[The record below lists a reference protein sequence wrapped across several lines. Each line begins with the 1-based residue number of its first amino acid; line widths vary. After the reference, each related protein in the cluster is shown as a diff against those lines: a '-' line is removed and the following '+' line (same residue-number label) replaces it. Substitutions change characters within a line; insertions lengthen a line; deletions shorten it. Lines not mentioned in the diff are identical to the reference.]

1 MKREN
6 NPELIELRDI
16 KEEKKDRSIAR
27 KVIQIILY
35 CLVGIIFV
43 TTIIAIIGRFT
54 GDSFT
59 LFGNRFDV
67 VLTDSMSTKNQSH
80 LDFLEGTRQ
89 IGVNDLVVSHKIDA
103 QTELQIKDIVLFNHP
118 KLGTDM
124 HRIVDVRNNGSDD
137 VRVEYAKK
145 VNING
150 QDYFQLYDFGS
161 AAKTNLIE
169 FDKVELEVYSTINF
183 DDNFQF
189 NLGEKY
195 TKNIQTNLVSTSWY
209 KTTITLTKNSGM
221 QTETRFSFAYSK
233 NVDYKSFYL
242 SNIKI
247 NSKYG
252 EINANST
259 NLQLTEG
266 KTNIFNNSY
275 NVRYE
280 YLIRGD
286 KALSADGWYTKD
298 KLISKVTSIV
308 PGIGLVFRFLQSLW
322 GIICLLGLVILF
334 IFYDLASYLIDKAN
348 RIYIVKVING
358 TSIAEQ
364 NEKLSS
370 DIEFI
375 DSQKATNINK
385 EEEDIFIDENRKIL
399 HEVVEES
406 EDTRIIR
413 NSANKDD
420 LTVESLPDRNESYNL
435 NDLDTS
441 IKKKHSGYGD
451 LTSRVNKRT
460 RQNKNSKVKFTDDIT
475 PTKKK
480 YLNKKSSKAK

>member
-16 KEEKKDRSIAR
+16 KEEKKDKSISR
-27 KVIQIILY
+27 KIIYIILY
-35 CLVGIIFV
+35 CIVGIIFI
-43 TTIIAIIGRFT
+43 TTIVAIIGRFT

-67 VLTDSMSTKNQSH
+67 VLTDSMSSKNENH

-89 IGVNDLVVSHKIDA
+89 IGVNDLVVSHKIDET
-103 QTELQIKDIVLFNHP
+103 TELQVKDIVLFNHP
-118 KLGTDM
+118 KVGTDM
-124 HRIVDVRNNGSDD
+124 HRIVDMRDNGKDEVTVD
-137 VRVEYAKK
+137 FVKK
-145 VNING
+145 VNIDG
-150 QDYFQLYDFGS
+150 QDYFQLYDLGS
-161 AAKTNLIE
+161 NAITNYIE
-169 FDKVELEVYSTINF
+169 YDKVELEVYTSINF

-189 NLGEKY
+189 YLGESF
-195 TKNIQTNLVSTSWY
+195 TKNIKTDLVSTNWY
-209 KTTITLTKNSGM
+209 KTNITLTKNSGE
-221 QTETRFSFAYSK
+221 QTATKFSFGYGKYS
-233 NVDYKSFYL
+233 DYKNFYL
-242 SNIKI
+242 SNIRI
-247 NSKYG
+247 YSVNG
-252 EINANST
+252 QINANAS
-259 NLQLTEG
+259 NLNLVDG
-266 KTNIFNNSY
+266 KTLQFSNIFNQ
-275 NVRYE
+275 RYE

-286 KALSADGWYTKD
+286 KALTSDGWYTKD
-298 KLISKVTSIV
+298 KLISKVTSIA

-375 DSQKATNINK
+375 EPQKVTNINK

-413 NSANKDD
+413 NRANKGD
-420 LTVESLPDRNESYNL
+420 LTVEELPNRNESYNL

-480 YLNKKSSKAK
+480 YLNKKSSKAN